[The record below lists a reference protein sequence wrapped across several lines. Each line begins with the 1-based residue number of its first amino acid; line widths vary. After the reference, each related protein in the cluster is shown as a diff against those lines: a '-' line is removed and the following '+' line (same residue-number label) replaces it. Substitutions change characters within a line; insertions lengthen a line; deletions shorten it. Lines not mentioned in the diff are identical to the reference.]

1 MYIIIRTTVLPL
13 EEGRNNR
20 TATTESYEGT
30 VARRGQIWRD
40 TKHDENFKYS
50 VQRRSGELAGL
61 QLDRRGKSKE
71 CRKARSSFMK

>member
-20 TATTESYEGT
+20 TATTVSYEGT

-40 TKHDENFKYS
+40 TKHGDGFLNENLKYS
-50 VQRRSGELAGL
+50 VQKRSYSGKLAGL
-61 QLDRRGKSKE
+61 HLDKRGKS
-71 CRKARSSFMK
+71 